1 MEKTKHTPGPWT
13 LSARPTYQ
21 SENDKAFWFRD
32 VVNEPRT
39 VRIARVSGVGEDR
52 AMANARLIAAAPDLL
67 EACRELWF
75 AIQVIPVDWNNPE
88 AKELSEKAIDAMDE
102 AEIAM
107 NRAEGR
113 E

>member
-13 LSARPTYQ
+13 AHDDDGTGTLPCVLS
-21 SENDKAFWFRD
+21 DK
-32 VVNEPRT
+32 VN
-39 VRIARVSGVGEDR
+39 VGGNFYVAQCNSFDD
-52 AMANARLIAAAPDLL
+52 ACLIAAAPDLL
-67 EACRELWF
+67 KACRELWF

>member
-67 EACRELWF
+67 EACKWAL
-75 AIQVIPVDWNNPE
+75 A
-88 AKELSEKAIDAMDE
+88 AEKALP
-102 AEIAM
+102 EITKGIRHPALE
-107 NRAEGR
+107 NALICAIAKAGGR